1 MVDKEVKIIEDRKGL
16 HLPPALVIGAGPSGF
31 LAASALRS
39 IGVSVVL
46 VREGANTPVMRRTA
60 PGIDALRYLRNL
72 EAEFEEGEGV
82 ELVGTLRVQ
91 RVDNGFLVRG
101 LGAGPQRFGCIVL
114 APSMSGTPVPS
125 GLPSEVEALAEN
137 FQPTSSEVVAF
148 LLDYGL
154 PSNQAAGMAAIA
166 AAAELRNAGGT
177 SFVLMR
183 NAPVRHLFGETLYEG
198 AKRAGVLFF
207 RFDDDLPL
215 VEVVPVSSPDEPKFR
230 ITVPDLV
237 DAGQLTVLK
246 CHRVIVPPGPTPSSV
261 PSYAV
266 DITAGDVDAEGFI
279 LSSSTHCHSGRSF
292 AEGIFAVG
300 EITGNI
306 DLVDVAAQAS
316 AVAARARAWL
326 MNLPDSAAKG
336 AKVIVSDECCRCLTC
351 FRVCPH
357 AAISYEG
364 ASARSAIQASPAACH
379 ECGVCV
385 SECPRTALALA
396 SFPDHAIS
404 SFLGEVAKMADR
416 APLVI
421 YGCQRSAAR
430 AVSQVPLPEGVLF
443 FSVPCAGWVSE
454 SLLWAT
460 LASGAAGLL
469 VAGCHHGNCASK
481 DGTDWAAARV
491 KNALSALDMGNFPIR
506 YTTVAATEGPRFQKV
521 IQEFCTQAHNPADE
535 EILTA

>member
-1 MVDKEVKIIEDRKGL
+1 MVHKEAKTIEDGERL
-16 HLPPALVIGAGPSGF
+16 HLPPALVVGTGPSGF

-46 VREGANTPVMRRTA
+46 ARGGANTPVMRRIA
-60 PGIDALRYLRNL
+60 PGIDALGYLRNL
-72 EAEFEEGEGV
+72 EAEFEGSEGV
-82 ELVGTLRVQ
+82 ELVGRLRVQ

-101 LGAGPQRFGCIVL
+101 LGADPQRFGCIVL
-114 APSMSGTPVPS
+114 APSMSRTPIPS
-125 GLPSEVEALAEN
+125 GLPSEVEALTEN
-137 FQPTSSEVVAF
+137 FQPTSSDVVAF
-148 LLDYGL
+148 LLDYGV

-166 AAAELRNAGGT
+166 HAAALKNAGGT

-207 RFDDDLPL
+207 RFGDDLPR
-215 VEVVPVSSPDEPKFR
+215 VEVVAVSSPAEPKFR

-246 CHRVIVPPGPTPSSV
+246 CHRVIVPPGAAPSSV

-326 MNLPDSAAKG
+326 MNLPESTAKR
-336 AKVIVSDECCRCLTC
+336 ATVTVSDECCRCLTC

-357 AAISYEG
+357 
-364 ASARSAIQASPAACH
+364 
-379 ECGVCV
+379 
-385 SECPRTALALA
+385 TAVAL
-396 SFPDHAIS
+396 PDQQS
-404 SFLGEVAKMADR
+404 K
-416 APLVI
+416 
-421 YGCQRSAAR
+421 
-430 AVSQVPLPEGVLF
+430 PLPQRATNAECVCPNAPAPPLLSCLF
-443 FSVPCAGWVSE
+443 RIRQFPHSSE
-454 SLLWAT
+454 KS
-460 LASGAAGLL
+460 
-469 VAGCHHGNCASK
+469 
-481 DGTDWAAARV
+481 
-491 KNALSALDMGNFPIR
+491 
-506 YTTVAATEGPRFQKV
+506 PRWPV
-521 IQEFCTQAHNPADE
+521 VTPW
-535 EILTA
+535 